1 MNREKFISDLSVH
14 PAMVGTPAL
23 ISPMLQFI
31 SSQRGLMLSSNAPQ
45 MMVVDGCQ
53 TAKIQSG
60 YETKIGKYEF
70 DRSTRDQDVQI
81 VAVVPKFR
89 VNAGMQKIKNNPSL
103 TVIYIGADDGKVGY
117 FEVDSYT
124 ALYSGFGYINKQMNF
139 DQLQEGRL
147 VNKETKFVT
156 SPNHEN
162 GLYKMGV
169 NAKVAYLPLWATT
182 EDAFVISKS
191 LQKRLS
197 HTVIDSVTI
206 DVRIDDIPLNLYGGE
221 DEYKTF
227 PEIGEQVREDGI
239 LIGFRKRNK
248 SSFLTD
254 MTDEKLRTAEEFHDD
269 LYRAQAGATIIDVE
283 IFTNHKKYL
292 ELCADT
298 AYVQLMQYQ
307 DQYRA
312 YWAAI
317 VDTYEQMVQEGREVT
332 PAFNT
337 LVTSCK
343 GWCYTKDGKSMFLMN
358 KKEPVDFIR
367 IKITYAYQR
376 EVNKGYKLVGNAGNK
391 GVISDILDD
400 EDMPTMEDGTR
411 ADILITGASPFN
423 RLNGGQYYEQY
434 INYVSDV
441 VVRNLWT
448 KKWNS
453 IEEQY
458 AYILDYLHEVRPIFA
473 EYVREKTK
481 GYEDDFVDS
490 CKQHGIYMVIPPF
503 CDSIHPEMI
512 DRLAKKYG
520 IRRTPITYCAKD
532 GKGGKKTIKTCTEA
546 LCGDLYIHLLG
557 KIPIDQLNCIE
568 FGYQSQ
574 FLSPI
579 KPNSKTLK
587 AQHMFGQTPI
597 RYGEDETAIL
607 TMCCGAMTTV
617 RLLCTYSNSPSAI
630 ERLQRLLLTAPK
642 PSAIYDLGMST
653 EEMIDGASN
662 IGIFKHQLAAVG
674 FEIEEVEE
682 EENAGNNA

>member
-1 MNREKFISDLSVH
+1 MNRKQFVSDLNVRPELVGS
-14 PAMVGTPAL
+14 PATL
-23 ISPMLQFI
+23 SPFLQFI

-53 TAKIQSG
+53 TARIQSG

-70 DRSTRDQDVQI
+70 DKSTRDQDVQI
-81 VAVVPKFR
+81 VAVIPKFR
-89 VNAGMQKIKNNPSL
+89 VNAGLQKIKNNPSL

-124 ALYSGFGYINKQMNF
+124 ELYSGFGYINKQMNF

-147 VNKETKFVT
+147 VSQTTKFVT
-156 SPNHEN
+156 SPNHED

-169 NAKVAYLPLWATT
+169 NANVAYLPLWATT
-182 EDAFVISKS
+182 EDAFVISRS
-191 LQKRLS
+191 LQKQLS

-206 DVRIDDIPLNLYGGE
+206 DVKIDDIPLNLYGGE
-221 DEYKTF
+221 NEYKTF
-227 PEIGEQVREDGI
+227 PEIGEQIREDGI
-239 LIGFRKRNK
+239 LIGFRKQNK

-254 MTDEKLRTAEEFHDD
+254 MTDEKLRHAEEFHDD
-269 LYRAQAGATIIDVE
+269 LYRAEAGATVIDVE
-283 IFTNHKKYL
+283 IFTNHKKYP
-292 ELCADT
+292 ELSSDT
-298 AYVQLMQYQ
+298 AYAQLMQYQ
-307 DQYRA
+307 DQYHA
-312 YWAAI
+312 YWSAI
-317 VDTYEQMVQEGREVT
+317 VDVYEQMKREGREIT

-343 GWCYTKDGKSMFLMN
+343 GWSYWRGGKSMFLMN

-367 IKITYAYQR
+367 VKITYAYQR
-376 EVNKGYKLVGNAGNK
+376 EVDRGYKLVGNAGNK
-391 GVISDILDD
+391 GVISDIWED

-411 ADILITGASPFN
+411 ASILITGASPFN

-448 KKWNS
+448 QQWSS
-453 IEEQY
+453 IEAQY
-458 AYILDYLHEVRPIFA
+458 EYLLDYLHEVRPVFA
-473 EYVREKTK
+473 EYVRERTK
-481 GYEDDFVDS
+481 NYEDEFVDS
-490 CKQHGIYMVIPPF
+490 CKKHGIYMVIPPF
-503 CDSIHPEMI
+503 CDSISPEMI

-520 IRRTPITYCAKD
+520 IRRTTITYNAKD
-532 GKGGKKTIKTCTEA
+532 GKGGKQHVKTCTEA
-546 LCGDLYIHLLG
+546 LCGELYIHLLG

-579 KPNSKTLK
+579 KPNSKSLK
-587 AQHMFGQTPI
+587 AQSMFGQTPI

-607 TMCCGAMTTV
+607 TMCCGAENAV
-617 RLLCTYSNSPSAI
+617 RLLCTYSNSPAAI
-630 ERLQRLLLTAPK
+630 DRLQYLLLTADK
-642 PSAIYDLGMST
+642 PSGIYDLGMST

-682 EENAGNNA
+682 EI

>member
-1 MNREKFISDLSVH
+1 
-14 PAMVGTPAL
+14 
-23 ISPMLQFI
+23 
-31 SSQRGLMLSSNAPQ
+31 MLSSNAPQ

-60 YETKIGKYEF
+60 YETKIGRYEF
-70 DRSTRDQDVQI
+70 DKSSRDQDVQV
-81 VAVVPKFR
+81 VAVIPKFS
-89 VNAGMQKIKNNPSL
+89 VNAGMQKIKSTPSL
-103 TVIYIGADDGKVGY
+103 TVIYIGCDDGKVGY
-117 FEVDSYT
+117 FDVEGYT
-124 ALYSGFGYINKQMNF
+124 ALYSGFGYINKQMNY

-147 VNKETKFVT
+147 IDKDTKFVT
-156 SPNHEN
+156 SPNHED

-197 HTVIDSVTI
+197 HMVIDSVTI
-206 DVRIDDIPLNLYGGE
+206 DVKIDDIPLNLYGGD

-227 PEIGEQVREDGI
+227 PDIGEQVREDGV

-254 MTDEKLRTAEEFHDD
+254 MTDDKLRVGEEFHDD
-269 LYRAQAGATIIDVE
+269 LYRAEAGATVIDVE
-283 IFTNHKKYL
+283 IFTNHKKYM
-292 ELCADT
+292 ELSSDT
-298 AYVQLMQYQ
+298 AYAQLMQYQ
-307 DQYRA
+307 DQYQS

-317 VDTYEQMVQEGREVT
+317 IDVYTQMEREGREIT

-343 GWCYTKDGKSMFLMN
+343 GWCYNRGGKSMFLMN
-358 KKEPVDFIR
+358 KKEPVDFVR
-367 IKITYAYQR
+367 VKITYAYQR
-376 EVNKGYKLVGNAGNK
+376 EVDRGYKLVGNAGNK
-391 GVISDILDD
+391 GVISDIWEDQ
-400 EDMPTMEDGTR
+400 DMPTMEDGTR

-448 KKWNS
+448 KQWNS

-458 AYILDYLHEVRPIFA
+458 EYILDYLKEVRPIFA

-481 GYEDDFVDS
+481 GYEDDYVDS
-490 CKQHGIYMVIPPF
+490 CKQHGIYMIIPPF
-503 CDSIHPEMI
+503 CDSINPDMI
-512 DRLAKKYG
+512 DRLTKKYG
-520 IRRTPITYCAKD
+520 IRRTPVTYNIAD
-532 GKGGKKTIKTCTEA
+532 GHGGKKQVKTCTEA

-587 AQHMFGQTPI
+587 AQSMFGQTPI

-607 TMCCGAMTTV
+607 TMCCGAENAV
-617 RLLCTYSNSPSAI
+617 RLLCTYSNSPAAI
-630 ERLQRLLLTAPK
+630 DRLQHLLLTADR
-642 PSAIYDLGMST
+642 PSGIYDLGMT
-653 EEMIDGASN
+653 TKEMVDGASN

-674 FEIEEVEE
+674 FEIEESWEDDHADT
-682 EENAGNNA
+682 NA